1 MDNRL
6 ERGRDRLNPDGN
18 ERLTAVVGLVVLA
31 LSVVELATIVFGL
44 HRFLSLHVF
53 VGLVLIP
60 PVLLKL
66 ASTGW
71 RFARYYTGSEPYRSK
86 GAPQL
91 PMRLLAPLLV
101 AATVVLLGSGV
112 AMGIVHGQSLAV
124 ARRLHGP
131 ASVLWLILIG
141 VHILVY
147 LKRAL
152 LSSTQEVV
160 VSSRRVYQGQ
170 ECVLTSSPLPS
181 APASSWVRSPC
192 PCNITG
198 SICTT
203 TTTAVRE
210 ARTGSPARF
219 EESCRSRRICPR
231 PEVPDVYGGSVS
243 VEAVLATKPDSGAR
257 VCRRSAVARTRADQC
272 LRVSA
277 DVWAGVNTG
286 ACAPATT
293 RSREACEDPCFEEE
307 ALAAG
312 EPASPTPGADPAAR

>member
-6 ERGRDRLNPDGN
+6 ERGRKRLNPDGN

-71 RFARYYTGSEPYRSK
+71 RFARYYTGSEPYRLK

-112 AMGIVHGQSLAV
+112 AMGIVHGQSRGRPPASRPCLRALV
-124 ARRLHGP
+124 DPDRRSRPRLSQTGP
-131 ASVLWLILIG
+131 AQQYAGSVCVVAAACTRG
-141 VHILVY
+141 KSAY
-147 LKRAL
+147 LPPRRCGRRRHRPGCGHSARA
-152 LSSTQEVV
+152 TQ
-160 VSSRRVYQGQ
+160 
-170 ECVLTSSPLPS
+170 LAPS
-181 APASSWVRSPC
+181 APQPRPRCERRGRV
-192 PCNITG
+192 
-198 SICTT
+198 
-203 TTTAVRE
+203 V
-210 ARTGSPARF
+210 RF
-219 EESCRSRRICPR
+219 EESWRSRRICPR

-243 VEAVLATKPDSGAR
+243 VEAVRATKPNSGAR
-257 VCRRSAVARTRADQC
+257 VCRRSVVARTRADQC
-272 LRVSA
+272 VRVSA
-277 DVWAGVNTG
+277 DVWAVVNTG
-286 ACAPATT
+286 ACAPETT
-293 RSREACEDPCFEEE
+293 RSRETCEDPRFEEE

-312 EPASPTPGADPAAR
+312 